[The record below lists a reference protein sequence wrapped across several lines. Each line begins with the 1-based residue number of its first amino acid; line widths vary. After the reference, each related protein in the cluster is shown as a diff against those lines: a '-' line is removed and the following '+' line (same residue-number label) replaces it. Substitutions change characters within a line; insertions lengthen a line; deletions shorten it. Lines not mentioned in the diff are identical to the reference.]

1 MYEIYKNTITVQE
14 PKLAQVNTAF
24 EAHFAPPFNPA
35 YKCYLFRQLKQ
46 RQDETIHEFYIP
58 LKEQDQKCGLADV
71 N

>member
-35 YKCYLFRQLKQ
+35 
-46 RQDETIHEFYIP
+46 
-58 LKEQDQKCGLADV
+58 
-71 N
+71 